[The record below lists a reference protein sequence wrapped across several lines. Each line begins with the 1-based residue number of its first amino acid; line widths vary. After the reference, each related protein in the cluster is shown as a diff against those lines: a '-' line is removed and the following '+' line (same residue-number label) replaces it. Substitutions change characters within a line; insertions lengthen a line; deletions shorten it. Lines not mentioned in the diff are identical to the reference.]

1 MSDPYKVL
9 GISRDATDDEV
20 KQAYRKLSR
29 KYHPDANINNPNKD
43 KAEEMFK
50 LVGQAYNQ
58 IMDERKNGY
67 SGGYGGSYG
76 GYGSGSYGSGG
87 YGNGGSAYGGSGNG
101 NYGGGYSGNPFDD
114 LFGGKEAEPAVEA
127 GEVKQIPIS
136 ELHEFHNHPFQIRS
150 DEELEEMIESVRQ
163 HGVLVPGIVRP
174 RKEGGYEIIAGHTR
188 RHVCEL
194 LGIDIMPVFVK
205 NLDDDEASLIM
216 VDSNIQRENILPSE
230 KAKAYKI
237 KYDAMKNQGKEGNSL
252 QKMSEESGENY
263 KSIQRYIWLARLN
276 DNLLGM
282 VDKKKLGFIQGVSL
296 SVLSD
301 KEQDMVYDAICR
313 YEKKLSTIQANTIKQ
328 LSTDGKLDEE
338 TLERYLFSIERH
350 SKKKEITLK
359 NERLAEYFEEETTED
374 EMMNVIFNLLEEWKQ
389 KRGSEENE

>member
-1 MSDPYKVL
+1 MSRTKALEKV
-9 GISRDATDDEV
+9 
-20 KQAYRKLSR
+20 KLTR
-29 KYHPDANINNPNKD
+29 
-43 KAEEMFK
+43 
-50 LVGQAYNQ
+50 
-58 IMDERKNGY
+58 
-67 SGGYGGSYG
+67 
-76 GYGSGSYGSGG
+76 
-87 YGNGGSAYGGSGNG
+87 
-101 NYGGGYSGNPFDD
+101 FDD

-237 KYDAMKNQGKEGNSL
+237 KYDAMKNQGKEAAFKKCRRKAARIISPYRDI
-252 QKMSEESGENY
+252 SGLPDLM
-263 KSIQRYIWLARLN
+263 I
-276 DNLLGM
+276 
-282 VDKKKLGFIQGVSL
+282 
-296 SVLSD
+296 
-301 KEQDMVYDAICR
+301 
-313 YEKKLSTIQANTIKQ
+313 
-328 LSTDGKLDEE
+328 
-338 TLERYLFSIERH
+338 
-350 SKKKEITLK
+350 
-359 NERLAEYFEEETTED
+359 
-374 EMMNVIFNLLEEWKQ
+374 IF
-389 KRGSEENE
+389 

>member
-1 MSDPYKVL
+1 MSRTKALEKV
-9 GISRDATDDEV
+9 
-20 KQAYRKLSR
+20 KLTR
-29 KYHPDANINNPNKD
+29 
-43 KAEEMFK
+43 
-50 LVGQAYNQ
+50 
-58 IMDERKNGY
+58 
-67 SGGYGGSYG
+67 
-76 GYGSGSYGSGG
+76 
-87 YGNGGSAYGGSGNG
+87 
-101 NYGGGYSGNPFDD
+101 FDD

-296 SVLSD
+296 SVLPD
-301 KEQDMVYDAICR
+301 KEQEMVYDAICR

-328 LSTDGKLDEE
+328 LSVDGKFNEQI
-338 TLERYLFSIERH
+338 LERYLTSAQKQKR
-350 SKKKEITLK
+350 KKEITLK
-359 NERLAEYFEEETTED
+359 NERLSEYFEEETTEE
-374 EMMNVIFNLLEEWKQ
+374 EMMNIIFELLETWKR
-389 KRGSEENE
+389 KKGSAQNE

>member
-76 GYGSGSYGSGG
+76 GYGSGG

-114 LFGGKEAEPAVEA
+114 LFGGKEEPVVEA

-163 HGVLVPGIVRP
+163 HGVLVPGIVRS

-194 LGIDIMPVFVK
+194 LGIDTMPVFVK
-205 NLDDDEASLIM
+205 DLDDNEASLIM

-230 KAKAYKI
+230 KARAYKI

-282 VDKKKLGFIQGVSL
+282 VDNKKLGFIQGVSL
-296 SVLSD
+296 SVLSN
-301 KEQDMVYDAICR
+301 KEQEMVYDAICR
-313 YEKKLSTIQANTIKQ
+313 YEKKLSTVQANTIKQ
-328 LSTDGKLDEE
+328 LSADGKLDEE
-338 TLERYLFSIERH
+338 TLERYLFSVERH
-350 SKKKEITLK
+350 SKKKDITLK

-374 EMMNVIFNLLEEWKQ
+374 EMMDVIFELLEKWKQ

>member
-1 MSDPYKVL
+1 MSRTKALEKV
-9 GISRDATDDEV
+9 
-20 KQAYRKLSR
+20 KLTR
-29 KYHPDANINNPNKD
+29 
-43 KAEEMFK
+43 
-50 LVGQAYNQ
+50 
-58 IMDERKNGY
+58 
-67 SGGYGGSYG
+67 
-76 GYGSGSYGSGG
+76 
-87 YGNGGSAYGGSGNG
+87 
-101 NYGGGYSGNPFDD
+101 FDD

-205 NLDDDEASLIM
+205 NLDDDEA
-216 VDSNIQRENILPSE
+216 ILPSE

-276 DNLLGM
+276 DTLLGM

-301 KEQDMVYDAICR
+301 KEQEMVYDAICR

-328 LSTDGKLDEE
+328 LSADGKLDEE
-338 TLERYLFSIERH
+338 TLERYLFSVERH
-350 SKKKEITLK
+350 SKKKDITLK

-374 EMMNVIFNLLEEWKQ
+374 EMMDVIFELLEKWKQ